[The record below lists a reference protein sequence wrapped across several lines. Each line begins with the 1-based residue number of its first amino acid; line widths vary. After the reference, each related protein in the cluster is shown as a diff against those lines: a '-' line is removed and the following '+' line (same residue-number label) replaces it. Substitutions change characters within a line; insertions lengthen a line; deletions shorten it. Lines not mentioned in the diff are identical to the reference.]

1 MSAIND
7 QLLPPKYF
15 APRFGLLQIPELKA
29 ENAAYYAHN
38 GVYYSWPY
46 FFSFSGDHPN
56 AVLGKD
62 STSLASLIQV

>member
-29 ENAAYYAHN
+29 ENAAYYAYN
-38 GVYYSWPY
+38 GVY
-46 FFSFSGDHPN
+46 
-56 AVLGKD
+56 
-62 STSLASLIQV
+62 

>member
-1 MSAIND
+1 MQFDMLEKGLHATETELIESKDSMSAIND

-38 GVYYSWPY
+38 GVY
-46 FFSFSGDHPN
+46 
-56 AVLGKD
+56 
-62 STSLASLIQV
+62 